1 MSGYKFEGARYE
13 ATKSLSLAAINRLIR
28 ADIKALVESGEIPA
42 GSYSVRKSSRSIVI
56 EFVAPLG
63 SLFNNDRLVAE
74 QLNPHG
80 WHRGERYSAEARALV
95 ATLTAVASA
104 YTYDDSDICT
114 DYFNSRFWLYVKPEP
129 EWELTRREL
138 EIERVKFTRRER
150 ESGHVAMLAAMGV
163 DP

>member
-13 ATKSLSLAAINRLIR
+13 ATKSLSLAAVNRLIR
-28 ADIKALVESGEIPA
+28 ADIKVLVEAGEIPSGA
-42 GSYSVRKSSRSIVI
+42 YTVRKGHRTITI
-56 EFVAPLG
+56 EFIAPLR
-63 SLFNNDRLVAE
+63 SLFAEKRLVAE
-74 QLNPHG
+74 QRDPHG

-129 EWELTRREL
+129 EWERTRREL
-138 EIERVKFTRRER
+138 EIERVEFTRRER